1 METSNLRRPLAVV
14 VCDIAGTSHLMARE
28 GDLVFSTVLHDFY
41 EHSGR
46 LSKEHACTL
55 IKFIGDGF
63 LAAFASA
70 ADGLL
75 FARSIQS
82 LSRTLPSLSNHKLGF
97 RFSLHFGDC
106 LCIETSYGKDV
117 FGDNINLVAHL
128 NDLAQPGEIVISQAA
143 LDRMPAEQQALAGPG
158 ETVPI
163 KSAGEV
169 YIHRIGLAA
178 P

>member
-1 METSNLRRPLAVV
+1 METSNFRRPLAFVF
-14 VCDIAGTSHLMARE
+14 CDIAGSSHLMARG

-46 LSKEHACTL
+46 LSKEHDCTF
-55 IKFIGDGF
+55 IKFVGDGF
-63 LAAFASA
+63 LAAFANA
-70 ADGLL
+70 ADGLP

-82 LSRTLPSLSNHKLGF
+82 LRTLPSLSGRGLGF

-117 FGDNINLVAHL
+117 FGNNINLVAYL
-128 NDLAQPGEIVISQAA
+128 NDLAQPGQIVISQAA
-143 LDRMPAEQQALAGPG
+143 LDRMPAEQRALAGPG
-158 ETVPI
+158 EAVAI

-169 YIHRIGLAA
+169 QIHHIGLAT

>member
-1 METSNLRRPLAVV
+1 METSNFRQLLAVV
-14 VCDIAGTSHLMARE
+14 FCDIAGTSRLMARE
-28 GDLVFSTVLHDFY
+28 GDLVTSTVLHDFF

-46 LSKEHACTL
+46 LSKEHHCTF

-63 LAAFASA
+63 LAAFATA
-70 ADGLL
+70 AEGLR

-82 LSRTLPSLSNHKLGF
+82 LLRTLPALSGRGLGF

-128 NDLAQPGEIVISQAA
+128 NDLAVPGQIVVSQAA
-143 LDRMPAEQQALAGPG
+143 LGRMPVEQQALAGPG
-158 ETVPI
+158 EAVRI
-163 KSAGEV
+163 KAAGEV
-169 YIHRIGLAA
+169 QIHRIGLAA

>member
-1 METSNLRRPLAVV
+1 LRYCRHLASNGPRGRSRLFHRIARFLRAFRS
-14 VCDIAGTSHLMARE
+14 IE
-28 GDLVFSTVLHDFY
+28 Q
-41 EHSGR
+41 EHG
-46 LSKEHACTL
+46 CTF
-55 IKFIGDGF
+55 IKFLGDGF
-63 LAAFASA
+63 LAAFANA
-70 ADGLL
+70 ADGLP

-82 LSRTLPSLSNHKLGF
+82 LLRILPSLSGRGLGF

-117 FGDNINLVAHL
+117 FGNNINLVAYL
-128 NDLAQPGEIVISQAA
+128 NDLAQPGQIVISQAA

-158 ETVPI
+158 EAVPI

-169 YIHRIGLAA
+169 QIHRISLAA

>member
-1 METSNLRRPLAVV
+1 METSNLRQPLAVV
-14 VCDIAGTSHLMARE
+14 FCDIAGTSDLMARE
-28 GDLVFSTVLHDFY
+28 GDLVFSKILHEFY

-46 LSKEHACTL
+46 LSQEHDCIF

-63 LAAFASA
+63 LATFANA
-70 ADGLL
+70 ADGLR

-82 LSRTLPSLSNHKLGF
+82 LLHTLPALSDRGLGF

-106 LCIETSYGKDV
+106 LCIDTSYGKDV
-117 FGDNINLVAHL
+117 FGNNINLVAYL
-128 NDLAQPGEIVISQAA
+128 NDLAQPGQIVISQAA

-158 ETVPI
+158 ESVRV

-169 YIHRIGLAA
+169 QIHRIGLAGL
-178 P
+178 

>member
-1 METSNLRRPLAVV
+1 METSNFRQPLAVV
-14 VCDIAGTSHLMARE
+14 FCDIAGTSRLMAHE
-28 GDLVFSTVLHDFY
+28 GDLVTSTVLHDFFEY
-41 EHSGR
+41 SGR
-46 LSKEHACTL
+46 LSKEHACTF

-63 LAAFASA
+63 LAAFANV
-70 ADGLL
+70 ADGLP

-82 LSRTLPSLSNHKLGF
+82 LLCTLPSLSGRELGF

-117 FGDNINLVAHL
+117 FGDSINLVAHL
-128 NDLAQPGEIVISQAA
+128 NDLAQPGQIVISQAA

-158 ETVPI
+158 EVVPI

-169 YIHRIGLAA
+169 HIHRIGLAA
-178 P
+178 A

>member
-1 METSNLRRPLAVV
+1 METSNLRQPLAVV
-14 VCDIAGTSHLMARE
+14 FCDIAGTSHLMARE
-28 GDLVFSTVLHDFY
+28 GDLVFSTVLHDVY

-46 LSKEHACTL
+46 LSKEHGCTF
-55 IKFIGDGF
+55 IKFVGDGF
-63 LAAFASA
+63 LAVFANA
-70 ADGLL
+70 ADGLP

-82 LSRTLPSLSNHKLGF
+82 LLRTLPSLSGRGLGF

-117 FGDNINLVAHL
+117 FGNNINLVAYL
-128 NDLAQPGEIVISQAA
+128 NDLAQPGQIVISQAA

-158 ETVPI
+158 EAVPI

-169 YIHRIGLAA
+169 QIHRIGLAA